1 MGGIREIRQAA
12 RDGKQVTITY
22 SKKGIK
28 GKAGSAKTV
37 RRKVS
42 VYEDK
47 AGKIWVDHHG
57 QTKSLIKRRIV
68 AAVVTKTK
76 AQPIFPVNM

>member
-1 MGGIREIRQAA
+1 MGGIREIKQAA

-22 SKKGIK
+22 VKKGTK

-57 QTKSLIKRRIV
+57 HTKSLIRRRIV
-68 AAVVTKTK
+68 AAVVTPTK
-76 AQPIFPVNM
+76 AKPIFPVKM